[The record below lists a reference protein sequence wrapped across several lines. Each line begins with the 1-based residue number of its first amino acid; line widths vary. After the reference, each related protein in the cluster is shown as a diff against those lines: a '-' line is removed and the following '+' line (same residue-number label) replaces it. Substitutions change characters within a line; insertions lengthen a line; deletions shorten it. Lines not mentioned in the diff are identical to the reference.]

1 MRKLWLFLFFVQL
14 STLKGQELYFEP
26 NVGQI
31 TVPPDYEQSEPL
43 ALIKVPLGQIYVL
56 NDRLRLRLI
65 NPEDKP
71 KIHQSVH
78 FKDMDT
84 SFTIRYQVMDVIF
97 SEAQPPSHVL
107 FEHPTEFYFNY
118 YLSKNPKDWKTGVT
132 GYKGIRLTDIYP
144 NIDLKIYTQKGHV
157 EFDWI
162 LKQGANVDNIQ
173 LKCAGIKNTEIT
185 PKGWSLFG
193 ENASFTLGPAIAFQE
208 NKPFNCTY
216 VQKSENEVWVKT
228 PNVSPTKPFRI
239 DPVLV
244 FSTYSGSTADN
255 FGFTATFDN
264 TGCLYA
270 GGIVDA
276 SSRSYPVTTGAFQT
290 TYGGSSNPAEP
301 VYLPCDISISKYSP
315 DGSTLLYATYLG
327 GNDNEYPHSLCTD
340 SKDNLLLLG
349 STESNDFPIH
359 LDSNLQVNWTGGYD
373 IVMTKFNPSGTQ
385 MMGGTYLGGRFNDGF
400 QTNNAT
406 LRSNLLFNYADNYRG
421 DITTDEN
428 GNVYIATCTQTD
440 VINGINGYQSKNNGL
455 TDGLVFSTSP
465 NFSQL
470 RWGTFLGG
478 NEHDAAY
485 SCRLDNQ
492 GHLFIGG
499 GTESDNF
506 PIEGNNPY
514 DTVYRQA
521 IDGFI
526 SKLDAN
532 NGNYLAG
539 TYWGNWGISPE
550 PVAYDQIYF
559 IDLDPDGKVYFT
571 GQTTGDITRTSGIY
585 GQDRSG
591 QMIGRFDNDLTTLEL
606 ITTFGNTDRGNPSL
620 SPSAFMVDDCYQ
632 IYFSGWGSNI
642 GVGNSGTTDGLEVTT
657 DAHQSNTDGND
668 FYLLALS
675 KDAKSLLY
683 ASYFG
688 GDESEDH
695 VDGGTSRFDK
705 RGIVYQSVCASCPN
719 QPPGL
724 NDFPTTTGAAFEDNI
739 SIRCSNASFKL
750 DFRLGYS
757 IDAKF
762 RTVQTLCLKQRNEFT
777 PVNRYTADYFWDFGD
792 GDTSTLFSP
801 IHTYKDTGTYRVYL
815 RVVEPNSCNVEA
827 LDSFDVTVILSPEAE
842 VEQFIQPCESGVLF
856 QAKGDAFD
864 SIFWDFGDNS
874 EIIINDNPVTHE
886 FDNPN
891 FNCTVIFKNS
901 LTGCVD
907 TQFVTGN
914 DTSGKIQVLQIANT
928 ITPNNDGFNDCF
940 RIYGF
945 SPECE
950 KGYLRIYNRWGALVF
965 HTDDLA
971 HCWDGTVENAGP
983 EVPSGTYFYILDLEE
998 TQNPNNPKMLNGV
1011 IHVIR

>member
-1 MRKLWLFLFFVQL
+1 MRKALLLIFILQAL
-14 STLKGQELYFEP
+14 ALRAQDLYFEP

-31 TVPPDYEQSEPL
+31 NVPTEEYDNPL
-43 ALIKVPLGQIYVL
+43 AYVNVPLGQVYVL
-56 NDRLRLRLI
+56 EDRLRLRLI
-65 NPEDKP
+65 RPEDKP

-78 FKDMDT
+78 FKDLDT
-84 SFTIRYQVMDVIF
+84 SFQIRYQVIDVIF
-97 SEAQPPSHVL
+97 VDARKPKQVLYEQPSPH
-107 FEHPTEFYFNY
+107 YNNY
-118 YLSKNPKDWKTGVT
+118 YLSPNPDEWKTGIHA
-132 GYKGIRLTDIYP
+132 YKGIRLTEIYP
-144 NIDLKIYTQKGHV
+144 NIDLKVYTLKGQV

-162 LKQGANVDNIQ
+162 LKAGANPEQIR
-173 LKCAGIKNTEIT
+173 LKYDGVSNAEINS
-185 PKGWSLFG
+185 KGWFLDG
-193 ENASFTLGPAIAFQE
+193 ENASFTLGKPVAYQNGKQIACNYKQTGE
-208 NKPFNCTY
+208 RQVTVTTGTINH
-216 VQKSENEVWVKT
+216 SL
-228 PNVSPTKPFRI
+228 PFRI

-276 SSRSYPVTTGAFQT
+276 SSRNYPVTTGAFQT
-290 TYGGSSNPAEP
+290 TYGGSTNPAEP

-315 DGSTLLYATYLG
+315 DGSTLLFATYLG

-340 SKDNLLLLG
+340 NNNNLLLLG
-349 STESNDFPIH
+349 STVSDDFPIH
-359 LDSNLQVNWTGGYD
+359 LDSNLQSNWGGGYD
-373 IVMTKFNPSGTQ
+373 IVLSKFNTSGTQ
-385 MMGGTYLGGRFNDGF
+385 MMGGTFLGGRFNDGF
-400 QTNNAT
+400 QTNNAA
-406 LRSNLLFNYADNYRG
+406 LRSSLLFNYADNYRG
-421 DITTDEN
+421 DITTDDQ
-428 GNVYIATCTQTD
+428 GNVYIATCTQSD
-440 VINGINGYQSKNNGL
+440 NLSGFNGYQQTNQGL
-455 TDGLVFSTSP
+455 TDALVFSTSP
-465 NFSQL
+465 NLSRI

-478 NEHDAAY
+478 SQHDAAY
-485 SCRLDNQ
+485 SCRLDKN

-499 GTESDNF
+499 GTESDDF

-521 IDGFI
+521 IDGYVT
-526 SKLDAN
+526 KLDAQ
-532 NGNYLAG
+532 NGDYIAG

-571 GQTTGDITRTSGIY
+571 GQTTGDITRTAGVY
-585 GQDRSG
+585 GQDQSG

-606 ITTFGNTDRGNPSL
+606 ITTFGNTGRGNPSL

-632 IYFSGWGSNI
+632 IYLSGWGSNI
-642 GVGNSGTTDGLEVTT
+642 GVGNVGTTQGLEITPNA
-657 DAHQSNTDGND
+657 DQSTTDGND

-675 KDAKSLLY
+675 RDAKSLLY

-762 RTVQTLCLKQRNEFT
+762 KTTQTLCLKQRNEFQ
-777 PVNRYTADYFWDFGD
+777 PLNKYSADYLWDFGD
-792 GDTSTLFSP
+792 GDTSMRFDP
-801 IHTYKDTGTYRVYL
+801 VHTYKDTGTYNVVL
-815 RVVEPNSCNVEA
+815 RVIEPNSCNVEA
-827 LDSFDVTVILSPEAE
+827 IDSLKVRVILSPEAE
-842 VEQFIQPCESGVLF
+842 IEQFIQPCESGVLF
-856 QAKGDAFD
+856 EAKGDAFD
-864 SIFWDFGDNS
+864 SIFWDFGDGS
-874 EIIINDNPVTHE
+874 PIVINDNPASHE
-886 FDNPN
+886 FDDPN
-891 FNCTVIFKNS
+891 FMATVVFKNS
-901 LTGCVD
+901 ITGCVD
-907 TQFVTGN
+907 TLMIPGN
-914 DTSGKIQVLQIANT
+914 DTSARIQELQIANT
-928 ITPNNDGFNDCF
+928 ITPNNDGKNDCF

-965 HTDDLA
+965 HTDDLV
-971 HCWDGTVENAGP
+971 HCWDGTVENSGP
-983 EVPSGTYFYILDLEE
+983 EVPTGTYFYILDLEE
-998 TQNPNNPKMLNGV
+998 TQNPNNPKSLNGV